1 MNCPKCGAPMEENA
15 RFCTNCGSAAEQ
27 PAVQAAEQPSD
38 GTVLPPP
45 VYSQPVEAPVA
56 QPVYTQPDYQQSAYT
71 APAQTGYAPEY
82 RPLNPLAYIG
92 YAILF
97 CIPFI
102 GLVSMIVLAINNDNI
117 NRRNYARAFI
127 IVRILTVVIVVFG
140 FFALIA
146 LGFSFTE
153 IASEIGNYM

>member
-1 MNCPKCGAPMEENA
+1 MNCTKCGAPMEENA
-15 RFCTNCGSAAEQ
+15 RFCTSCGAAAELPAEQ
-27 PAVQAAEQPSD
+27 PAEQPSD

-45 VYSQPVEAPVA
+45 VYSQPVETPVTR
-56 QPVYTQPDYQQSAYT
+56 PVYTQPDYQQPAYA

-92 YAILF
+92 YGILF
-97 CIPFI
+97 SIPFI
-102 GLVSMIVLAINNDNI
+102 GLVSMIVLAINHDNI
-117 NRRNYARAFI
+117 NRMNYARAFI
-127 IVRILTVVIVVFG
+127 IVRILTVVIAVFG
-140 FFALIA
+140 LFALIA